1 MKNIQL
7 HAIGYFRFLVF
18 KIDDQYYLFD
28 MRPNHFIG
36 HLFFPLNWLFY
47 HEVYPITLEDY
58 SKIKERYVKLSKFTI
73 PTSLVGGA
81 VVFINGYTRLHD
93 INLLQYFK
101 TDFSLITNI
110 VLLVFSWLIAYG
122 LLQLFYIS
130 SKRGLQEIVD
140 SELIQSFNYRLRPE
154 KPFRFFFSLFWA
166 WGFCLI
172 VSVAS
177 AIGFLYFKNL
187 AILVMAILFTICYLG
202 SSNGAFSPNEKWQ
215 YKIVDIRKSS
225 NK

>member
-1 MKNIQL
+1 
-7 HAIGYFRFLVF
+7 
-18 KIDDQYYLFD
+18 

-47 HEVYPITLEDY
+47 HEVYPIKLEDY

-81 VVFINGYTRLHD
+81 VVFVNGYTRLHD
-93 INLLQYFK
+93 IDLLQYFK

-154 KPFRFFFSLFWA
+154 KPFRFFFSLF
-166 WGFCLI
+166 
-172 VSVAS
+172 
-177 AIGFLYFKNL
+177 
-187 AILVMAILFTICYLG
+187 
-202 SSNGAFSPNEKWQ
+202 
-215 YKIVDIRKSS
+215 
-225 NK
+225 